1 MKETR
6 ILPLFPLSSVLFPG
20 AVLPL
25 RIFESRYQALLRRC
39 LAGDRIFG
47 VVLIRQGQE
56 VGPDAVPYDIGTVA
70 RIVRTEPLKDGQ
82 VSVTVVG
89 ERRFR
94 IQGMVDGEPYPQ
106 GTVEWLPDQP
116 VAVTGQLVARVGEQF
131 AAYVEL
137 LRQLAHRPGSV
148 LSVPEGALELSYV
161 VAANLQIS
169 RGEQQTLLEASVGE
183 RLRQEDRVLRRELL
197 LLQHLGAVTTRR
209 LRSPT
214 DFPSN

>member
-56 VGPDAVPYDIGTVA
+56 VGPGAVPYDIGTVA

-137 LRQLAHRPGSV
+137 LRQLAHRRGSV